1 MKVYNPNAIG
11 VTTGFGVPTGGTS
24 GQVLQKVNATN
35 YNTQWVDKKSTVY
48 PIAESASGQTWVKL
62 GVWLTSQDGKLLT
75 IRISSH
81 NGFNANPLQPQITDL
96 VVSTSNGFSYQSG
109 TTGNFFAAGSALIN
123 TALGTGNAAFSAPSV
138 FRIVQISNTQYEVYG
153 QFSSFG
159 GGFYTVD
166 LSNSDG
172 WFADGSLS
180 SAPGG
185 NYISITPLAR
195 PHYISAY
202 KSVQQNTV
210 GVNTDITFDTVEASN
225 GLTLS
230 SNSVTL
236 TGGKVYNVQANFSG
250 IFFSNT
256 IGGYIIIA
264 LVDSANVAVSQV
276 TAAVVTPQTGNQSN
290 TVGISCIYA
299 PATTTTVKFRVTSA
313 DGTVNVRGSLTH
325 FTITE
330 IL

>member
-24 GQVLQKVNATN
+24 GQVLQKVNSTN
-35 YNTQWVDKKSTVY
+35 YNTQWVDEKSVTY
-48 PIAESASGQTWVKL
+48 SISETNAITWVKL
-62 GVWLTSQDGKLLT
+62 GTWNTTQAGKLLNLQVT
-75 IRISSH
+75 SH
-81 NGFNANPLQPQITDL
+81 VGYNAGPAQIQVTDL
-96 VVSTSNGFSYQSG
+96 VLSTSNGSSTQAGSSSVFY
-109 TTGNFFAAGSALIN
+109 AAGNASIN
-123 TALGTGNAAFSAPSV
+123 RLGSGDGVYASPSV
-138 FRIVQISNTQYEVYG
+138 FRIVQVSTTQYEVYG

-166 LSNSDG
+166 THNSDS
-172 WFADGSLS
+172 WIADGSLV
-180 SAPGG
+180 SAPSA
-185 NYISITPLAR
+185 NHIVITPLAR
-195 PHYISAY
+195 PHYISVY
-202 KSVQQNTV
+202 KSLQQNTV
-210 GVNTDITFDTVEASN
+210 GTNTDITFDTVEASN

-236 TGGKVYNVQANFSG
+236 TGGKVYQIQANFSG
-250 IFFSNT
+250 IVFSNT
-256 IGGYIIIA
+256 SGGYIIIA
-264 LVDSANVAVSQV
+264 LVNSANVAVSQV
-276 TAAVVTPQTGNQSN
+276 TAAVVTPAVGNQSN

-299 PATTTTVKFRVTSA
+299 PATTTIVKFRVTSA